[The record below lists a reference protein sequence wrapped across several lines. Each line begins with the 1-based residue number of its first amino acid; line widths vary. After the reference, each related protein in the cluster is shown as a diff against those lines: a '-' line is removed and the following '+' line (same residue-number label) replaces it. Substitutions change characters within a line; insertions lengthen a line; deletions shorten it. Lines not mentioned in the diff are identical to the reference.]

1 MTDKEF
7 IKKNLSSIF
16 GGQLFE
22 LMYNNY
28 KIKIR
33 IHIEQEKV
41 SINFYKNQKKIYH
54 IYKKFFI
61 DAFGE
66 LSNFI
71 EEKQFNCKP
80 ILDDLWSKI
89 IG

>member
-1 MTDKEF
+1 MTDKKF
-7 IKKNLSSIF
+7 IEKNLSSIF

-33 IHIEQEKV
+33 IHLEQEKV

-61 DAFGE
+61 DAFQE
-66 LSNFI
+66 LYNFI
-71 EEKQFNCKP
+71 ETKQLNCQS
-80 ILDDLWSKI
+80 ILDNLWSKI